1 MKSIMEEAS
10 SIFKAIEKG
19 WNSAGQ
25 PKEFTVK
32 IFEEP
37 QKNFIG
43 MTVRPAKIG
52 IFFTE
57 SPQQRSGD
65 QQQAKKRRTGPQEE
79 RTKPADTSA
88 QARGQR
94 TRTPR
99 IKETPATEGRSQ
111 EQQSRTE
118 QSRPERTRIDRTEQ
132 SRGEQACLDGRPA
145 ETEPKG
151 PIWTD
156 EMMDTVKR
164 WVTEMLPSMNLD
176 HVSFTVNPQHF
187 HLKIQFAD
195 NFYDDKNRQKYLFA
209 NLSNLL
215 LTMLKRHYKRPLKG
229 YKIVL
234 LVCQW

>member
-19 WNSAGQ
+19 WNSAGN
-25 PKEFTVK
+25 PKEFTIK

-57 SPQQRSGD
+57 SAPQKSTE
-65 QQQAKKRRTGPQEE
+65 QQAKRRKQGQQEE
-79 RTKPADTSA
+79 RQKTVELPQ
-88 QARGQR
+88 QARGQK

-99 IKETPATEGRSQ
+99 PKEAPEKEQRIQ
-111 EQQSRTE
+111 EPRQEARQ
-118 QSRPERTRIDRTEQ
+118 
-132 SRGEQACLDGRPA
+132 LDA
-145 ETEPKG
+145 ELKQG

-156 EMMDTVKR
+156 EMIETVKD
-164 WVTEMLPSMNLD
+164 WITEMLPSMDLD
-176 HVSFTVNPQHF
+176 RVPFTVNPQHF
-187 HLKIQFAD
+187 HLKIQFQND
-195 NFYDDKNRQKYLFA
+195 LYDDKTRQKYLFA
-209 NLSNLL
+209 NVSNLL
-215 LTMLKRHYKRPLKG
+215 LTMLKRQYKRPLKG

-234 LVCQW
+234 LGGE